1 MSKFRMVVFDWAGTL
16 VDFGSFAP
24 TVAFVK
30 AFAAS
35 GVEVTIEEARA
46 PMGLGKRDHIRAI
59 LQMPRIAGQ
68 WSAAHG
74 AEAGDAEIDEI
85 LQIFI
90 PLSAEA
96 AAEAACLV
104 PGTAEMVTELRTRGL
119 KIGSTTG
126 YPRAVMER
134 VLPAAAAQGLEPDC
148 LVCADDVPRARPNP
162 AAMQRCFQELGVD
175 DPSAVI
181 KVDDTAPGIGEGVA
195 VGCVTVGVA
204 LSGNYVGRTVEELAA
219 MSAGEVEA
227 LRAGAADRLR
237 MAGVGHVIDTV
248 ADLPALLDRLDHA

>member
-24 TVAFVK
+24 AVAFVK

-46 PMGLGKRDHIRAI
+46 PMGLGKRDHIRAM
-59 LQMPRIAGQ
+59 LQTPRIAGQ
-68 WSAAHG
+68 WSVAHG

-104 PGTAEMVTELRTRGL
+104 PGTVEMVAELRARGL

-134 VLPAAAAQGLEPDC
+134 VLPAAAAQGLDPDC
-148 LVCADDVPRARPNP
+148 LVCADDVPRAPGPIRPRCSGVSGSWVWMIP
-162 AAMQRCFQELGVD
+162 QR
-175 DPSAVI
+175 
-181 KVDDTAPGIGEGVA
+181 
-195 VGCVTVGVA
+195 
-204 LSGNYVGRTVEELAA
+204 
-219 MSAGEVEA
+219 
-227 LRAGAADRLR
+227 
-237 MAGVGHVIDTV
+237 
-248 ADLPALLDRLDHA
+248 